1 MTKVKF
7 KFWGVRGS
15 MAIPGKDNLHY
26 GGNTTCI
33 EIQSGKDH
41 IILDGG
47 TGIRMLGADMMK
59 RMGRRSLESFILLSH
74 VHWDHYIGL
83 PFFKPFYWS
92 RNKFVIAGPRAKGTG
107 FSKALNK
114 AISPP
119 YFPVRLSELNAKI
132 KLKTVTIRSFKIGQV
147 LIVPL
152 VANHP
157 NGAFGWRMEFPNN
170 KFAVVMTDNEPAG
183 EDMEQSLLAA
193 LEGVD
198 VLIHDAQYT
207 PQNYKKRRGWGHSP
221 FTYPIWLAAQAGIR
235 RVYLTHF
242 DPEDSDRRLD
252 SIAKQVNRF
261 ANKLKTQV
269 RCALAQ
275 EGLSFIL

>member
-15 MAIPGKDNLHY
+15 MAIPGKGNLRY

-47 TGIRMLGADMMK
+47 TGIRMLGADIMK
-59 RMGRRSLESFILLSH
+59 RMGKRPFESFILLSH
-74 VHWDHYIGL
+74 IHWDHYIGL

-92 RNKFVIAGPRAKGTG
+92 RNKFVIAGPRAKGTD
-107 FSKALNK
+107 FSKALNR

-119 YFPVRLSELNAKI
+119 YFPVCLSELEAKI
-132 KLKTVTIRSFKIGQV
+132 KLKTVTKKSFKVGQV

-152 VANHP
+152 TGNHP
-157 NGAFGWRMEFPNN
+157 NGAFGWRLEFPN
-170 KFAVVMTDNEPAG
+170 KKSAVVMTDNEPTHKG
-183 EDMEQSLLAA
+183 MEQSLLAA
-193 LEGVD
+193 LKGVD

-221 FTYPIWLAAQAGIR
+221 FTYPIWLAAQVGIK

-242 DPEDSDRRLD
+242 DPDDSDKRLD
-252 SIAKQVNRF
+252 AVAKQALRF
-261 ANKLKTQV
+261 AKQQRAKV
-269 RCALAQ
+269 RCVLAR
-275 EGLSFIL
+275 EGLSFTL